1 MNAVVVPSDE
11 LDGLCC
17 DCEPSG
23 LFWSL
28 AADCCPARLRVEP
41 NTRHDSHRPDAERVW
56 SLGVRCLRMGDP
68 CVEADVT
75 WSEMDKST
83 NAERLR
89 RFPTDDCRN
98 IPISLID
105 PKKANKRRKLV
116 QTPVSVEKSRFTE
129 MLFVPAGLWLFASL
143 VFSGQVHAVAIC
155 GVGLRLRNRTSRFRF
170 CAVAAR

>member
-1 MNAVVVPSDE
+1 VWKRMLRGVKWTSQRMQRGCAGFQRMIVVISP
-11 LDGLCC
+11 
-17 DCEPSG
+17 
-23 LFWSL
+23 FRSL
-28 AADCCPARLRVEP
+28 
-41 NTRHDSHRPDAERVW
+41 T
-56 SLGVRCLRMGDP
+56 
-68 CVEADVT
+68 
-75 WSEMDKST
+75 
-83 NAERLR
+83 
-89 RFPTDDCRN
+89 
-98 IPISLID
+98 